1 MNNRSDSKG
10 VSTFEGNFM
19 KTYLLNK
26 NVVNDEN
33 WYDFIRSSI
42 TLKKIIAGK
51 ENVYSAEEVKKVLID
66 ERNNFSKCQEISSTD
81 VFLFK

>member
-1 MNNRSDSKG
+1 
-10 VSTFEGNFM
+10 M
-19 KTYLLNK
+19 KTYLL
-26 NVVNDEN
+26 
-33 WYDFIRSSI
+33 IRMSLTMRIGMILSVLLLI
-42 TLKKIIAGK
+42 MAGK

>member
-1 MNNRSDSKG
+1 
-10 VSTFEGNFM
+10 M